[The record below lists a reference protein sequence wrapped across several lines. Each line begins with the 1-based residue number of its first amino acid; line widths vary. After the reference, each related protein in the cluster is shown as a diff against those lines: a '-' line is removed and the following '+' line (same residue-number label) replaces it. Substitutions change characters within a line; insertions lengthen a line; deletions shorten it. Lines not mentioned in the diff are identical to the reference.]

1 MNKCFDSL
9 KRSKVDLLLFLFII
23 LLVCNTSGCG
33 IPSLFGVIQPLSV
46 GDQWTYNYGIPSLSS
61 ESLTISI
68 TRTLEVDGVE
78 VAESGNA
85 TYGYDYLSNHSDGLY
100 IYGTSYGMYAT
111 PQLFRKYPCSVGDTW
126 SDALGGTY
134 EVQSISTSI
143 TVPAGTFD
151 CIHYYYSYHNSTGHT
166 EHQLY
171 YCVGVGMVRQDIYLD
186 SSHILF
192 FELTSYSVL

>member
-1 MNKCFDSL
+1 MNKFFDSL
-9 KRSKVDLLLFLFII
+9 NRSIMHLVLFLFII
-23 LLVCNTSGCG
+23 LIACNTSGCG
-33 IPSLFGVIQPLSV
+33 IPSIFGVIQPLSV
-46 GDQWTYNYGIPSLSS
+46 GDQWTYHYGIPSLSS

-68 TRTLEVDGVE
+68 TKTIEIDGVE
-78 VAESGNA
+78 LAESGNA
-85 TYGYDYLSNHSDGLY
+85 TAGYDYLRNHSDGLY
-100 IYGTSYGMYAT
+100 IYGTSFGMYAT

-171 YCVGVGMVRQDIYLD
+171 YCSGVGMVRQDIYLD
-186 SSHILF
+186 SGHILF